1 MEINLIELLEN
12 PQKINYVTVIRTD
25 YKTFEENEFFIEKNL
40 GKFAKGFFIE
50 KSAYVIFEN
59 KPNILI
65 VINKDFF
72 NKEDFYFKDLEVEMV
87 GQSGKKMKNFFQM
100 LKEDIKYY
108 KLELLILIIIYII
121 VFCTSH
127 TIIGIENLNNIFI
140 DITSIFIGMLFVFV
154 TMFYGK
160 DELDEEIK
168 NGRAQELFFT
178 DKYIFLLA
186 MLSMLFTIIS
196 NGIINYETPNNI
208 NIIKIKEIIKQNYY
222 YIYSFIKYGIS
233 KLLTAISIILN
244 YICYRSILDYYLEK
258 IKSQTINRQIKELR
272 KSIISKSEIIK

>member
-1 MEINLIELLEN
+1 MEINLVELLEN
-12 PQKINYVTVIRTD
+12 PQKINYVTVIKTD
-25 YKTFEENEFFIEKNL
+25 YKTFKENESFIEKNL
-40 GKFAKGFFIE
+40 GKVARGFFIE
-50 KSAYVIFEN
+50 KSAYIIFEN
-59 KPNILI
+59 KPDILI
-65 VINKDFF
+65 VINKDCF
-72 NKEDFYFKDLEVEMV
+72 NREDFYFKDLEVEIV
-87 GQSGKKMKNFFQM
+87 GQSRKKMKNFFKM

-108 KLELLILIIIYII
+108 KLELLILIIIYLI

-127 TIIGIENLNNIFI
+127 TIMGIENLNNIFI
-140 DITSIFIGMLFVFV
+140 DITSIFIGMLFVFA

-168 NGRAQELFFT
+168 NGRVQELFFI

-196 NGIINYETPNNI
+196 NGIINYEAPNNI
-208 NIIKIKEIIKQNYY
+208 NIIKIREFIKQNYY

-233 KLLTAISIILN
+233 KILTAISIILN
-244 YICYRSILDYYLEK
+244 YICYRSIIDYYLEK

-272 KSIISKSEIIK
+272 KSIISKRKIIK